1 MNKYQRKLSLKLS
14 SPKRSWS
21 ITKNESNLIYDIVF
35 LIDSTKKFNSS
46 VLGIRCKILFMTKI
60 CIYISD
66 TDGNDL
72 TKKHQ
77 KRKSYIKMIVKN
89 QHLIKNKDL
98 SNFVH
103 IGKHNYSELLR

>member
-21 ITKNESNLIYDIVF
+21 ITKNESNFIYDIVF
-35 LIDSTKKFNSS
+35 LIDSKKKLNGS
-46 VLGIRCKILFMTKI
+46 VLEIRSKILFTIKI
-60 CIYISD
+60 CIY

-89 QHLIKNKDL
+89 QHMKKNKHL
-98 SNFVH
+98 SKFVH